1 MRFVL
6 AIVAFVVAAAM
17 IGVGLAQRTVW
28 APSSD
33 ISVET
38 TVAGGAPFTVID
50 GSVLNS
56 HPNQQTLTV
65 SGSSKAF
72 VAYGRTD
79 DVRAWLGDQPYANL
93 TYNAA
98 DNVLSSK
105 LVKPKAQN
113 STPGDNSTP
122 DPTST
127 TPTSTPPAST
137 APTSTAPATSTPA
150 PSEAAATPAP
160 NPAGSD
166 LWLEEYTGTDAAVTR
181 MNIPDDVSVII
192 ASDGTA
198 PAPDRVRIRWPVD
211 TATPWAGPLIAGG
224 VLVLL
229 LGFVLLFLGL
239 NNIRRSRGP
248 RRSSGPKMPKLPKA
262 PKYRPSKVTESS
274 RRGRRSRP
282 RPRRRMVAAF
292 STLGLTALL
301 LSGCSADYWPD
312 FSAGSTPVATPT
324 ALNTDAAS
332 LGKNAPLPVVTVPQL
347 QKIVAKVSTL
357 AATTDSNLKSAD
369 LASRFAGP
377 ALALRTA
384 NYAARAKN
392 SKIPAPAAI
401 PAGPLEVSL
410 PQATDA
416 KTWPRVV
423 EAVVQNTG
431 DAKQAPIA
439 LVLVQQTPR
448 ENYLVN
454 YAITLE
460 PHTSLQDLAPASI
473 GTPLVQP
480 DSKFLLM
487 PPAQIA
493 SAYEDILTNGD
504 KSKYAL
510 LFDEK
515 KDLLAV
521 DVGAAYKAK
530 KKAAL
535 SKTASLTFSSAVGT
549 APPIALATNDSGAIV
564 TVELTES
571 ETLKV
576 VESGAEVNG
585 GETAAALTGKTTSKT
600 GFVSTY
606 GYQLMF
612 YVPPAGS
619 TKKITLLGFSQ
630 GIIAATEL
638 K

>member
-17 IGVGLAQRTVW
+17 IGVGIAQRTVW

-50 GSVLNS
+50 GSVLNA

-65 SGSSKAF
+65 SGASTAF
-72 VAYGRTD
+72 VAYGRTG
-79 DVRAWLGDQPYANL
+79 DVRAWLGDQHYASLRYDAAANL
-93 TYNAA
+93 
-98 DNVLSSK
+98 LSSK
-105 LVKPKAQN
+105 LVKPKVQSQTPSEG
-113 STPGDNSTP
+113 STPS
-122 DPTST
+122 PTA
-127 TPTSTPPAST
+127 TPPV
-137 APTSTAPATSTPA
+137 ATSTPA
-150 PSEAAATPAP
+150 PSDAAATPTATPGP

-198 PAPDRVRIRWPVD
+198 AAPSTVRISWPVD

-224 VLVLL
+224 LLVLL

-282 RPRRRMVAAF
+282 RRRMVAAF
-292 STLGLTALL
+292 STIAFGTLV
-301 LSGCSADYWPD
+301 LSGCSADYWPN

-324 ALNTDAAS
+324 VLNTDAAS
-332 LGKNAPLPVVTVPQL
+332 LGKDALLPVVTVPQL

-357 AATTDSNLKSAD
+357 AATTDTSLKTAD

-384 NYAARAKN
+384 NYTARAKN
-392 SKIPAPAAI
+392 SKIAAPAPI

-416 KTWPRVV
+416 KTWPRIV
-423 EAVVQNTG
+423 ETVVQNTG
-431 DAKQAPIA
+431 NEKQAPIA

-448 ENYLVN
+448 DNYLVN

-473 GTPLVQP
+473 GTPSVRP
-480 DSKFLLM
+480 DSKLLLM
-487 PPAQIA
+487 EPAKIA

-504 KSKYAL
+504 KSKFASM
-510 LFDEK
+510 FDEK
-515 KDLLAV
+515 KDLLAP

-530 KKAAL
+530 KKADL
-535 SKTASLTFSSAVGT
+535 PKTASLTFSSAVGT

-585 GETAAALTGKTTSKT
+585 GTTAAALTGKTTSKT

-612 YVPPAGS
+612 YVPPAES

-638 K
+638 KK